1 MTSVGFWILST
12 TFAMVKVLPEPVT
25 PRRTWCLLPFRRPSH
40 SFSMACGWSPVGL
53 KSDTILN
60 FGMTKY
66 YSLSKGVSVKLSSD
80 HASLRLL
87 PDQDEEQDNK
97 AYEHRG
103 SGLVLGILFY
113 HVEAPAVLPFARIR
127 REARKV
133 IRHCLVILRPC
144 FSEATDKLLVL
155 LPLLVRSV
163 INEEPDK
170 TADHDPGI
178 HCHAAVPDGDEE
190 RPDI

>member
-1 MTSVGFWILST
+1 MTSVGFWIRST

-25 PRRTWCLLPFRRPSH
+25 PRSTWCLFPFRRPSV
-40 SFSMACGWSPVGL
+40 SLSIACGWSPVGL

-80 HASLRLL
+80 
-87 PDQDEEQDNK
+87 QDEEQDNK
-97 AYEHRG
+97 ADEHGG
-103 SGLVLGILFY
+103 SGLVLGILF
-113 HVEAPAVLPFARIR
+113 HHLEAPAVLPFARIR

-190 RPDI
+190 RPDIERIFDV